1 MITALTSHSSP
12 YVTVAELSRYW
23 GVGRKLLYK
32 QIDAGTLQAIR
43 LGPRLLRVSTR
54 EAVRFEAEAK
64 MASTREGEPIA
75 VSAEPLPSLPASL
88 STDRV
93 TSSAPRAA
101 RRQGSRV
108 A

>member
-1 MITALTSHSSP
+1 
-12 YVTVAELSRYW
+12 
-23 GVGRKLLYK
+23 VGRKLLYK

-54 EAVRFEAEAK
+54 EAVRFEADAK

-75 VSAEPLPSLPASL
+75 VSAEPLPSGPSPL
-88 STDRV
+88 STDSV
-93 TSSAPRAA
+93 PPAQGRAA
-101 RRQGSRV
+101 RRHGACV